1 MTTPGPGH
9 PTGIW
14 FSYQRHVATSGQT
27 NFVFSSINGYVSSE
41 DLTVWVNGTQL
52 ATSAYTLNLA
62 QTRIEFPA
70 PGRTAG
76 DIVIIRRITGPL
88 MADRQVVFSDST
100 ILVSADLNESALQLL
115 HLSQEA
121 IDTAFNALSLDS
133 TLSNFTARS
142 LRVTNMLPA
151 VDGTDAVNKNQLDQF
166 VLGQVQN
173 NTIPLNKLV
182 QVGADTVLGNNTG
195 STGNITSF
203 TCTPLARNLIDDPT
217 VSAMHTTLEILGK
230 LFNLNPQIYTS
241 MTRILKGSSPETL
254 RLEFDVAQTDLQRL
268 VVIDTYKRIPWD
280 EQVHTGGAQPANTWW
295 YGQLFTGVD
304 SAQDLNGVAVPALGH
319 YIALTNSSPT
329 PIQILLLKAEFN
341 WGAYVSGASSGVPS
355 PSNVDF
361 PWTWRTGGNNW
372 KFGRVLNTAT
382 TPPTYVTARGHELRD
397 GGFHTIAPNT
407 YANLAPGTNKFYF
420 PGTDGAFGG
429 GWHDPAPGMDTDA
442 IGYIAASGHPGAGW
456 NSGEG
461 PQTYAACRIWF
472 IRLN

>member
-9 PTGIW
+9 PTGTW

-27 NFVFSSINGYVSSE
+27 NFLFSSINGYVSSE

-115 HLSQEA
+115 DLSQEA

-142 LRVTNMLPA
+142 LRVKNMLPA

-182 QVGADTVLGNNTG
+182 QVGANTVLGNNTD

-230 LFNLNPQIYTS
+230 LVNLNPQIYTS

-268 VVIDTYKRIPWD
+268 IVIDTYKRIPFNA
-280 EQVHTGGAQPANTWW
+280 QASGGAVTPANTWE

-304 SAQDLNGVAVPALGH
+304 DAQSLNGVAVPALGH
-319 YIALTNSSPT
+319 YFALTNSSPT
-329 PIQILLLKAEFN
+329 PIQILLLKAEFK
-341 WGAYVSGASSGVPS
+341 WGPYAVGGSSGVPAPAS
-355 PSNVDF
+355 VDF
-361 PWTWRTGGNNW
+361 PWTWRNGGNNW
-372 KFGRVLNTAT
+372 KYEIVLNTAT
-382 TPPTYVTARGHELRD
+382 NPQSYVAARGHELRD
-397 GGFHTIAPNT
+397 GGLHTIPAST
-407 YANLAPGTNKFYF
+407 YGTLAPGANKFYF
-420 PGTDGAFGG
+420 PGFDGAFGG
-429 GWHDPAPGMDTDA
+429 GWKNPASGMAAEA
-442 IGYIAASGHPGAGW
+442 IGYIAASGNPGAGYDA
-456 NSGEG
+456 GEG
-461 PQTYAACRIWF
+461 PLTYAAVRIWF

>member
-9 PTGIW
+9 PTGTW

-27 NFVFSSINGYVSSE
+27 NFLFSSINGYVSSE

-76 DIVIIRRITGPL
+76 DIVVIRRVTGPL

-121 IDTAFNALSLDS
+121 IDTAFNALTLDN

-142 LRVTNMLPA
+142 LRVKDMLPA

-182 QVGADTVLGNNTG
+182 QVGANTVLGNNTA

-203 TCTPLARNLIDDPT
+203 TCTPLARNLIDDAT
-217 VSAMHTTLEILGK
+217 QGEMQTTLGIAGK
-230 LFNLNPQIYTS
+230 LFNLNPQIFNS
-241 MTRILKGSSPETL
+241 SALTRVYPNGANPNPFCI
-254 RLEFDVAQTDLQRL
+254 EFDLAQIDTQRL
-268 VVIDTYKRIPWD
+268 AVLNTFERRGTRNPDTATPPELYGAIYTGITNIP
-280 EQVHTGGAQPANTWW
+280 G
-295 YGQLFTGVD
+295 
-304 SAQDLNGVAVPALGH
+304 S
-319 YIALTNSSPT
+319 YIALTNSSGA
-329 PIQILLLKAEFN
+329 QINFVLFFN
-341 WGAYVSGASSGVPS
+341 KIRWGPYPDNLSSGLAAPPDVLLPW
-355 PSNVDF
+355 DF
-361 PWTWRTGGNNW
+361 PSGSAYGTETYQSGGTQTGNAARAVTGG
-372 KFGRVLNTAT
+372 LNSIAN
-382 TPPTYVTARGHELRD
+382 
-397 GGFHTIAPNT
+397 GG
-407 YANLAPGTNKFYF
+407 KFYF
-420 PGTDGAFGG
+420 PGNGVGWGIPADPWRNVASASAPAVGVQGLWFG
-429 GWHDPAPGMDTDA
+429 WQC
-442 IGYIAASGHPGAGW
+442 W
-456 NSGEG
+456 LL
-461 PQTYAACRIWF
+461 
-472 IRLN
+472 RLN

>member
-9 PTGIW
+9 PTGTW

-27 NFVFSSINGYVSSE
+27 NFLFSSINGYVSSE

-76 DIVIIRRITGPL
+76 DIVVIRRITGPL

-121 IDTAFNALSLDS
+121 IDTAFNALSLDN
-133 TLSNFTARS
+133 TLSHFTARN
-142 LRVTNMLPA
+142 LRVKNMLPA
-151 VDGTDAVNKNQLDQF
+151 VDGMDAVNKNQLDQF

-182 QVGADTVLGNNTG
+182 QVGADTVLGNNTD

-217 VSAMHTTLEILGK
+217 VSAMHTTLGILGK
-230 LFNLNPQIYTS
+230 LVNWTPQVYTS
-241 MTRILKGSSPETL
+241 LTRIFSGSGPETL
-254 RLEFDVAQTDLQRL
+254 RLEFDVAQTDMQRL
-268 VVIDTYKRIPWD
+268 IVIDTYKRLPFD
-280 EQVHTGGAQPANTWW
+280 AQASTQGGTPASTWE
-295 YGQLFTGVD
+295 YGQLFTGIS

-319 YIALTNSSPT
+319 YIALTNSSPA
-329 PIQILLLKAEFN
+329 PIQILLLTAKFN
-341 WGAYVSGASSGVPS
+341 WGAYVTGQSSGVPS
-355 PSNVDF
+355 PENVDF
-361 PWTWRTGGNNW
+361 PWTWRNGGNNW
-372 KFGRVLNTAT
+372 KFAKVLNTAT
-382 TPPTYVTARGHELRD
+382 NPNTYVAARGHQLRD
-397 GGFHTIAPNT
+397 GGLHTIEANT
-407 YANLAPGTNKFYF
+407 YATLSPGINKFYF
-420 PGTDGAFGG
+420 PGKDGQFGG
-429 GWHDPAPGMDTDA
+429 GWANPANGMASEA

-456 NSGEG
+456 NDGDG
-461 PQTYAACRIWF
+461 PQTYVGCRIWF

>member
-9 PTGIW
+9 PTGTW

-27 NFVFSSINGYVSSE
+27 NFLFSSINGYVSSE

-76 DIVIIRRITGPL
+76 DIVVIRRVTGPL

-121 IDTAFNALSLDS
+121 IDTAFNALTLDN

-142 LRVTNMLPA
+142 LRVKDMLPA

-182 QVGADTVLGNNTG
+182 QVGANTVLGNNTA

-203 TCTPLARNLIDDPT
+203 TCTPLARTLIDDAT
-217 VSAMHTTLEILGK
+217 QGEMQTTLGIAGK
-230 LFNLNPQIYTS
+230 LFNLNPQIFGAGAVSRVYPNAPNP
-241 MTRILKGSSPETL
+241 SPL
-254 RLEFDVAQTDLQRL
+254 CLEFDLAQ
-268 VVIDTYKRIPWD
+268 IDTQRFAILDTFQRRGSRYPSTNDPPELYGAIY
-280 EQVHTGGAQPANTWW
+280 GG
-295 YGQLFTGVD
+295 
-304 SAQDLNGVAVPALGH
+304 SADVPGT
-319 YIALTNSSPT
+319 YIALSNSSGA
-329 PIQILLLKAEFN
+329 QINFVLFHNHIK
-341 WGAYVSGASSGVPS
+341 WGPYPDDISSGLAS
-355 PSNVDF
+355 PNDVNLPWDF
-361 PWTWRTGGNNW
+361 PYGSSYGVETYLFGGQS
-372 KFGRVLNTAT
+372 TAGNA
-382 TPPTYVTARGHELRD
+382 ARAVN
-397 GGFHTIAPNT
+397 GGLHSIAN
-407 YANLAPGTNKFYF
+407 GGKFYF
-420 PGTDGAFGG
+420 PGSGVGWGSPGNPWRNVASAMAPTTGAQGIWV
-429 GWHDPAPGMDTDA
+429 GWRC
-442 IGYIAASGHPGAGW
+442 W
-456 NSGEG
+456 LL
-461 PQTYAACRIWF
+461 
-472 IRLN
+472 RLN